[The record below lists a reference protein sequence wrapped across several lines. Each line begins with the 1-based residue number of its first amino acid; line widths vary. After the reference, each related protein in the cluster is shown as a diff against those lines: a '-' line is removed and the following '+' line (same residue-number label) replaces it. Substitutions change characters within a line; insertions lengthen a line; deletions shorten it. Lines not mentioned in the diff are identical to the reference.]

1 MTSAKV
7 AISLPVMV
15 LADARRAVRAGRAGS
30 LSAYVADSI
39 AERVKL
45 DELESLLSEMLLE
58 TGGPLKAHERR
69 WADTALGLRPK
80 RSGKK
85 QRKGRSA

>member
-7 AISLPVMV
+7 AVSLPLLV
-15 LADARRAVRAGRAGS
+15 LSDARRAVRAGRAGS

-45 DELESLLSEMLLE
+45 DDLESLLSEMLLE
-58 TGGPLKAHERR
+58 TGGPLKAAERR
-69 WADTALGLRPK
+69 WADQALGVQAKRPRRK
-80 RSGKK
+80 A
-85 QRKGRSA
+85 RKGRSA